1 MVVGQEVTRKVGAND
16 AVVWSQRASIPTRS
30 HGVMVTNT
38 IVMHVIVTM
47 VTVAVWKCANI
58 GWRLDEAPGKM
69 ARPSGW
75 KMAASEMRW
84 W

>member
-1 MVVGQEVTRKVGAND
+1 
-16 AVVWSQRASIPTRS
+16 
-30 HGVMVTNT
+30 
-38 IVMHVIVTM
+38 MHVIVTM

-75 KMAASEMRW
+75 KMAASEMR
-84 W
+84 